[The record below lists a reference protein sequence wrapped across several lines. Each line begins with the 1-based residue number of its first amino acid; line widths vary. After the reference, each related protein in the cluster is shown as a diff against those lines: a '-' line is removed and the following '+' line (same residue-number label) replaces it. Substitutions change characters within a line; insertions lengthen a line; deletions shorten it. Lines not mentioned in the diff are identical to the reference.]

1 MKINGKDFQEP
12 DSFEGFNES
21 LDYAVVPNQ
30 GAGEFQEGVFRNRE
44 PKIVWTL
51 NADDAQYIKSLH
63 YSTSVVSLT
72 YGNKQANV
80 IFTSAISKPIF
91 GFSNYYKV
99 EATILPVM
107 I

>member
-1 MKINGKDFQEP
+1 MKINGKEFQEP

-21 LDYAVVPNQ
+21 LDYAIVPNQ

-51 NADDAQYIKSLH
+51 NAKDAEYIKQLH
-63 YSTSVVSLT
+63 YSTDIVSLE
-72 YGNKQANV
+72 YGNKKANV
-80 IFTSAISKPIF
+80 IFTSAILKPIF

-99 EATILPVM
+99 EATILPV
-107 I
+107 IT